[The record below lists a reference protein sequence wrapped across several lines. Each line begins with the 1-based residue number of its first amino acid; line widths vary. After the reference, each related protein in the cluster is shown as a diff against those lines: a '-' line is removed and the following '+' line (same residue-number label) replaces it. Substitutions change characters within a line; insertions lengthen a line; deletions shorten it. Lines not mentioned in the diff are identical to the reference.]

1 MLEGKRILVTGGA
14 GFVGSN
20 LVKILCKSYSAQ
32 VIVLDDLFT
41 GNRNFLN
48 GLNVEFVHGS
58 VEDQALVEELVKKV
72 DVVFHIAARNI
83 IVSNANPREDL
94 MVNVVGTFNVL
105 EACKKNGIERLVYSS
120 TASVYGNPKYLPIP
134 EDGNKSFLS
143 FYSASKFSGEVY
155 CQAFYEVFNVP
166 VSVVRY
172 SNVYGFNQLPSNPY
186 CGVIG
191 KFIESSVKGDTI
203 KIHGDGE
210 QTRDYT
216 FVDDAVEATIQAAIN
231 PRAIGQIYNIGTGV
245 ETSVKRLA
253 EVINA
258 TTGSSSKIE
267 YIDKRDIDNIRK
279 RYMNI
284 DKIRHELKFSP
295 LTRLEDGLEKTI
307 NWYKNYTNA

>member
-258 TTGSSSKIE
+258 ITGSSSKIE